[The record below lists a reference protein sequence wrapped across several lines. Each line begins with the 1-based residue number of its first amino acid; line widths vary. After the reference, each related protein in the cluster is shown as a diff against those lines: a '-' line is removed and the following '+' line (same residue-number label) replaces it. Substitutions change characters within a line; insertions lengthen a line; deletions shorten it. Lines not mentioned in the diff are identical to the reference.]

1 MQLRD
6 IEYFAVV
13 AEHGNVRRASESL
26 GLSPPALSK
35 SLHRL
40 ENSMQAKLVERTPKG
55 VALTPVGIA
64 LLAQVQRIRLTLDDV
79 AREAADLTQGRAG
92 HLRVGASQADSELLP
107 AAFAEMLKEESKL
120 TIEVVVSDND
130 VMLPQLRK
138 GELDVILNS
147 LPARAPEGLDYEHL
161 YDDGWVVCAAAHH
174 RLAKAKRVGL
184 TDLAQERWALSGLN
198 HRAPQMLQRVF
209 EEAGLPPPRVA
220 IEARSGR
227 LRLQTCAQT
236 DLLGLMTK
244 QVLQPASAR
253 YRLKVIPVKELAL
266 HRPVYAIYRREA
278 YLSPAARR
286 LIKIL
291 KSRPRASSFD

>member
-13 AEHGNVRRASESL
+13 AEHGNVRRASEAL

-40 ENSMQAKLVERTPKG
+40 EDSMQAKLVERTPKG
-55 VALTPVGIA
+55 VALTPVGVA

-79 AREAADLTQGRAG
+79 AREAADLTRGRAG

-107 AAFAEMLKEESKL
+107 AAFAEMLKSESKL
-120 TIEVVVSDND
+120 TIEVVITDND
-130 VMLPQLRK
+130 VMLPQLRR
-138 GELDVILNS
+138 GELDVVVNS
-147 LPARAPEGLDYEHL
+147 LPARAPEGLDCEPLYE
-161 YDDGWVVCAAAHH
+161 DGWVIYAAAHH
-174 RLAKAKRVGL
+174 RLAKAKRVSL
-184 TDLAQERWALSGLN
+184 SDLAQERWALGSPN
-198 HRAPQMLQRVF
+198 IRSTQILQHVF
-209 EEAGLPPPRVA
+209 EEAGLPPLRIA
-220 IEARSGR
+220 LDARSGR

-236 DLLGLMTK
+236 DLLGLSSM
-244 QVLQPASAR
+244 QFLQPALKR
-253 YRLKVIPVKELAL
+253 FRLKVIPVKELAL
-266 HRPVYAIYRREA
+266 HRTVYAIYRREA

-291 KSRPRASSFD
+291 KSRPRTSSFD